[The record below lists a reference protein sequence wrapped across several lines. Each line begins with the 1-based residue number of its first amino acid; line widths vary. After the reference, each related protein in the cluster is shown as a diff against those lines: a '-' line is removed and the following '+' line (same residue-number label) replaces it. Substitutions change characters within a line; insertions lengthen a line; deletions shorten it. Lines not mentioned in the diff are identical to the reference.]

1 MASQRLKV
9 AAAQVTPVY
18 LRRDESIEKA
28 CQFIERAAR
37 EGVRLVVFPEVFV
50 PGYPDWVW
58 VVPNT
63 APILNDL
70 YRRLLDNAVTVTS
83 EATAKL
89 CAAAKRNK
97 IYVIIGVH
105 ERNSE
110 ASDASLYNSLLFID
124 DQGEIVDRHR
134 KLMPTGA
141 ERLLWALGDGSM
153 YDVLETPFGR
163 IGGLICWENYMP
175 LARQALYDSGVQILA
190 TPTWD
195 KSENWVASLRYI
207 AREGGAFVVNC
218 CTALRMDDVPDEYGF
233 KQFYPSE
240 REWINVGNSCVI
252 NPKGEVIAG
261 PLEGKEDLVIAEVDL
276 GEIASA
282 KRMFDVAGHYA
293 RRDVFDFS
301 VRRPSPPRTDRKK

>member
-1 MASQRLKV
+1 MASQKLKV
-9 AAAQVTPVY
+9 AAAQATPAY
-18 LRRDESIEKA
+18 LKGDECVEKA
-28 CQFIERAAR
+28 CHFIERAAR

-70 YRRLLDNAVTVTS
+70 YRRLLDNAVTVPG

-89 CAAAKRNK
+89 CEAAKQNK
-97 IYVIIGVH
+97 VHVVIGVH
-105 ERNSE
+105 ERNTE
-110 ASDASLYNSLLFID
+110 ASDASLYNSLLFISD
-124 DQGEIVDRHR
+124 RGEIVSRRR

-141 ERLLWALGDGSM
+141 ERLLWALGDGATRE
-153 YDVLETPFGR
+153 VVETPFGR
-163 IGGLICWENYMP
+163 VGGLICWENYMP
-175 LARQALYDSGVQILA
+175 LARQAQYEAGVQILA

-195 KSENWVASLRYI
+195 KSENWLASLRHI

-218 CTALRMDDVPDEYGF
+218 CMALRMDDVPDEYGF
-233 KQFYPSE
+233 KQYYPE
-240 REWINVGNSCVI
+240 GREWINAGNSCVI

-276 GEIASA
+276 DEIASA
-282 KRMFDVAGHYA
+282 KRLFDVAGHYA
-293 RRDVFDFS
+293 RPDLFHFS
-301 VRRPSPPRTDRKK
+301 VRRPSLPGANC